1 MGVLA
6 LLLVDSLKKQVW
18 LRVTV
23 REGGKCRFSYSQ
35 DGEKFTPAGEGDF
48 TATVGR
54 WVGAKVG
61 LFAAGAHGANADFDW
76 FQVGPAKK

>member
-48 TATVGR
+48 TATVG
-54 WVGAKVG
+54 